1 MRSTKTSLIL
11 AVVLGVG
18 AGVAPAR
25 GAVTGVSASPGSA
38 PVAIARGG
46 SLTLSWSVTT
56 STAGSVTVSSARGV
70 FRKPDGTALGSVAQT
85 LSRTITGPATVSF
98 TETVYVP
105 ADVIQRAHKEGLDQ
119 LRYERSFTDGAAA
132 SGQVTLYIV
141 TAKAAGFGL
150 TNLALG
156 FDDDNKQLPIVE
168 RGGKLKARAEI
179 GYTGAGL
186 LRGRWEIAGPNPDPD
201 KPAWRVLG
209 DVVQTL
215 TGAESLILASPSLP
229 TDSFGPHLVR
239 LHITEPRVGFDPPEI
254 RYVVGE
260 KKR

>member
-1 MRSTKTSLIL
+1 MRSTKTSLIV
-11 AVVLGVG
+11 AVALGVG

-46 SLTLSWSVTT
+46 ALPPSWGAPT
-56 STAGSVTVSSARGV
+56 STAGSVTLASARG
-70 FRKPDGTALGSVAQT
+70 G
-85 LSRTITGPATVSF
+85 
-98 TETVYVP
+98 
-105 ADVIQRAHKEGLDQ
+105 
-119 LRYERSFTDGAAA
+119 
-132 SGQVTLYIV
+132 VTLYIV

-156 FDDDNKQLPIVE
+156 FDDDNKQLPSVE

-179 GYTGAGL
+179 GYTGVGL
-186 LRGRWEIAGPNPDPD
+186 LRGRGEIAGPNPDPD

-215 TGAESLILASPSLP
+215 TGAESLILVSPSLP